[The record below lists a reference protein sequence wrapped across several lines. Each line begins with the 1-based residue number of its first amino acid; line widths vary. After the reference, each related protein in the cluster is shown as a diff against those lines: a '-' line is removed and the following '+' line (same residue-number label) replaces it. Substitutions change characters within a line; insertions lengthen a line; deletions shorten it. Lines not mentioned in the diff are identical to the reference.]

1 MRVPTSLQTALDHR
15 RKDGMFRSLRPLT
28 GQIDLCSNDY
38 LGASRKIVPPLDQL
52 PLHSIGATGSRLVS
66 GTHKGHLDFEAFLA
80 SFHATEAAL
89 LFGSG
94 YEANLGLLSAS
105 GSRHDTIIYDDR
117 IHASMRDGIRLSMAR
132 SFSFHHNDLDDL
144 RSKIPLVRGDCF
156 IAVESLYS
164 MDGDQAPLAELCAL
178 AEETGAYLLVDEAH
192 ATGIYG
198 AKGEGLVQHLGL
210 QNRVFAR
217 IHTFGKALG
226 FKGAC
231 VVGPALVR
239 DTLVNFSRPFIYS
252 TAPDLFSVRLMREA
266 YEVTQ
271 MLHEERAA
279 LFALIEQF
287 RAIRRE
293 FPTLQF
299 LDSESPIQ
307 GLIIPG
313 NEQVL
318 QVEAALHDAGFA
330 ARAIRSPTVP
340 QGEERIRI
348 CLHSFNTP
356 QEFRAA
362 LTIASDVSEVRR
374 VCGI

>member
-1 MRVPTSLQTALDHR
+1 
-15 RKDGMFRSLRPLT
+15 MFRSLRSHA

-38 LGASRKIVPPLDQL
+38 LGASRRICAPTASRGVDAV
-52 PLHSIGATGSRLVS
+52 GATGSRLVS
-66 GTHKGHLDFEAFLA
+66 GTHNEHLAFEQFLA
-80 SFHATEAAL
+80 TFHQTESAL

-94 YEANLGLLSAS
+94 YEANLGLLSAT

-192 ATGIYG
+192 ATGVYG
-198 AKGEGLVQHLGL
+198 EKGEGLVQHLGL
-210 QNRVFAR
+210 QDRVFAR

-231 VVGPALVR
+231 VVGPAILR

-252 TAPDLFSVRLMREA
+252 TAPDLLSVSLMREA
-266 YEVTQ
+266 YQVTQ
-271 MLHEERAA
+271 QLEGERLA

-287 RAIRRE
+287 RAMRAQ
-293 FPTLQF
+293 FPELRF
-299 LDSESPIQ
+299 LESESPIQ
-307 GLIIPG
+307 GVLVPG
-313 NEQVL
+313 NEAVL
-318 QVEAALHDAGFA
+318 HVEAALREAGFA
-330 ARAIRSPTVP
+330 ARAIRSPTVA

-348 CLHSFNTP
+348 CLHSFNTRD
-356 QEFRAA
+356 ELHAA
-362 LTIASDVSEVRR
+362 LSVAAEASAPRR